1 MPAQALGPGLTEDAK
16 LASAWPN
23 ELGSCCTSAACV
35 AVLDVTALGC
45 VSSVTAL
52 Q

>member
-1 MPAQALGPGLTEDAK
+1 VPAQALGPGLTEDAK